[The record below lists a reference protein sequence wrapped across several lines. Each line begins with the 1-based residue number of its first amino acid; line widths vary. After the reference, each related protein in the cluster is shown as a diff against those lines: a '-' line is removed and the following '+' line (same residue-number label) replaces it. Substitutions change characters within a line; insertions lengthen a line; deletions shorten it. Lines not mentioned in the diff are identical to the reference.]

1 MSKFFNNKLILSLG
15 FTSTLVFILYT
26 AVILSR
32 VSGCFTLE
40 VGSNSLGLSFSYNI
54 DLVQTFF
61 DSRNQEQLICY
72 GEFLKIWDIIFAA
85 VYTTMYASWIALLL
99 KNKHL
104 YLIIPIL
111 AMICDWSEN
120 YLEILMIESYLQSN
134 LIPQNLVSLGSG
146 INSVKWIL
154 SSLTYLVILLGILFL
169 LKNLLK
175 KNKKKFT

>member
-1 MSKFFNNKLILSLG
+1 MSKFFNNNKILSLAL
-15 FTSTLVFILYT
+15 TSTLVFIIYT
-26 AVILSR
+26 ALILSR
-32 VSGCFTLE
+32 VSSCFTLE

-72 GEFLKIWDIIFAA
+72 GEFLKIGDIFFAV

-99 KNKHL
+99 KNKHF

-111 AMICDWSEN
+111 AMVCDWSEN
-120 YLEILMIESYLQSN
+120 YLEILMLESYVQSN

-146 INSVKWIL
+146 INSFKWIL
-154 SSLTYLVILLGILFL
+154 SSLTYLVILLGILFVL
-169 LKNLLK
+169 RNLLK
-175 KNKKKFT
+175 KNKKNLT

>member
-1 MSKFFNNKLILSLG
+1 MSKFFNNKLILSLTL
-15 FTSTLVFILYT
+15 TSSLVFIIYT
-26 AVILSR
+26 ALILSH
-32 VSGCFTLE
+32 VSGCFVIE

-54 DLVQTFF
+54 EVVQTFF

-72 GEFLKIWDIIFAA
+72 GEFLKIWDIIFAV

-99 KNKHL
+99 KNKQL

-120 YLEILMIESYLQSN
+120 YLEILMLESYLQSK

-146 INSVKWIL
+146 INSFKWIL
-154 SSLTYLVILLGILFL
+154 SSLTYLVILLGILFV

-175 KNKKKFT
+175 KNKKKLT

>member
-1 MSKFFNNKLILSLG
+1 MSKFFNNNKIFSLAL
-15 FTSTLVFILYT
+15 TSTLVFILYT
-26 AVILSR
+26 TLILSR

-40 VGSNSLGLSFSYNI
+40 VGSNSLGLFFSYNI
-54 DLVQTFF
+54 EVVQTFF

-120 YLEILMIESYLQSN
+120 YLEILMLESYLQSN
-134 LIPQNLVSLGSG
+134 LIPENLVSLGSG
-146 INSVKWIL
+146 INSFKWIL
-154 SSLTYLVILLGILFL
+154 SSLSLIHI
-169 LKNLLK
+169 
-175 KNKKKFT
+175 

>member
-1 MSKFFNNKLILSLG
+1 VSKFLNNNKVLLLAL
-15 FTSTLVFILYT
+15 TSTLVFIIYT
-26 AVILSR
+26 ALILSS

-40 VGSNSLGLSFSYNI
+40 AGSNSLGLSFSYNMK
-54 DLVQTFF
+54 LVQSFF
-61 DSRNQEQLICY
+61 EIRSQEQLLCY
-72 GEFLKIWDIIFAA
+72 GKYLKIWDIIFAV

-120 YLEILMIESYLQSN
+120 YLEILMLKSYLQFN
-134 LIPQNLVSLGSG
+134 VIPQNLVSLGSG
-146 INSVKWIL
+146 INSFKWIL
-154 SSLTYLVILLGILFL
+154 SSLTYLVILLGILFI

-175 KNKKKFT
+175 KNKKNLT

>member
-1 MSKFFNNKLILSLG
+1 MSKFFNNNIFLLALI
-15 FTSTLVFILYT
+15 STLVFIIYT
-26 AVILSR
+26 ALILSR

-120 YLEILMIESYLQSN
+120 YLEILMLESYVQSN

-146 INSVKWIL
+146 INSFKWIL
-154 SSLTYLVILLGILFL
+154 SSLTYLVILFGILFV

-175 KNKKKFT
+175 KNKKNLT

>member
-1 MSKFFNNKLILSLG
+1 MSKFFNNNKILSLAL
-15 FTSTLVFILYT
+15 TSTLVFIIYT
-26 AVILSR
+26 ALILSR

-54 DLVQTFF
+54 ELVQSFF
-61 DSRNQEQLICY
+61 DSRSQEQLICY
-72 GEFLKIWDIIFAA
+72 GEFLKIWDIIFAV

-120 YLEILMIESYLQSN
+120 YLEILMLESYLQSN

-146 INSVKWIL
+146 INSFKWIL
-154 SSLTYLVILLGILFL
+154 SSLTYLVILLGILFV

-175 KNKKKFT
+175 KNKKNLT

>member
-1 MSKFFNNKLILSLG
+1 MSKFLNNNKLLSLAL
-15 FTSTLVFILYT
+15 TSTLVFILYT
-26 AVILSR
+26 VLILSR

-54 DLVQTFF
+54 ELVQSFF
-61 DSRNQEQLICY
+61 DSRNQEQLLCY
-72 GEFLKIWDIIFAA
+72 SQFLKIWDIIFAI
-85 VYTTMYASWIALLL
+85 VYTAMYASWIALLL

-111 AMICDWSEN
+111 AMICDWLEN
-120 YLEILMIESYLQSN
+120 FLEILMLESYLQSN

-146 INSVKWIL
+146 INSFKWVL
-154 SSLTYLVILLGILFL
+154 SSFTYLIILLGILFV

-175 KNKKKFT
+175 KNKKNFT

>member
-32 VSGCFTLE
+32 VSGCFTLDD
-40 VGSNSLGLSFSYNI
+40 GSNSLGLSFSYNI
-54 DLVQTFF
+54 ELVKNFF
-61 DSRNQEQLICY
+61 DRRSQEQLICY

-120 YLEILMIESYLQSN
+120 YLEILMLESYLQSN

-154 SSLTYLVILLGILFL
+154 SSLTYLEILLGNLFL

-175 KNKKKFT
+175 KNKKNLT